1 MTKNAELTGQVGTKY
16 MEYLQASEVDHQ
28 KLIVQSTALMEEMQ
42 NMDGIIT
49 GGTSGPRMRKGN
61 SVYQT
66 GEEKLSAL
74 FEEHNQK
81 LMEKEQNLD
90 EGVLQIYADVQ
101 KYLSEYER
109 SINAYQEENQ
119 EKYLDTLTALENLF
133 HEYQSSYVLVPT
145 EQYVQMK
152 DALAAAMFSAENE
165 EQTETPEP
173 PVESGTVELSE
184 LQKQMQDILVDHYY
198 IYSDFQIDEDGNI
211 RQDEQGNN
219 LKLTDLLAEYKKDL
233 NNEEIKKEILDTRV
247 GEIEKMD
254 IAEVRNIVD
263 SDILQPIQNNTDTFI
278 QNVSTQYAKEK
289 EQLREF
295 GEAVVNYNPVKY
307 INHEEIQGLTGEMYE
322 NGTELYKAIIETD
335 IQQEEYVRDV
345 YEATRADLDT
355 MQDNIVQAKEDSD
368 QAVEKG
374 LEELK
379 QIKHSN
385 SVENQQIL
393 LDFSKKLPY
402 TRLGSLETGRPMS
415 LWRILL
421 DIVTLKTNRKTCSHM
436 LKIRLNRKVD
446 SVSIKEYQDKDI

>member
-1 MTKNAELTGQVGTKY
+1 
-16 MEYLQASEVDHQ
+16 
-28 KLIVQSTALMEEMQ
+28 
-42 NMDGIIT
+42 
-49 GGTSGPRMRKGN
+49 
-61 SVYQT
+61 
-66 GEEKLSAL
+66 
-74 FEEHNQK
+74 
-81 LMEKEQNLD
+81 
-90 EGVLQIYADVQ
+90 
-101 KYLSEYER
+101 
-109 SINAYQEENQ
+109 
-119 EKYLDTLTALENLF
+119 
-133 HEYQSSYVLVPT
+133 
-145 EQYVQMK
+145 MK
-152 DALAAAMFSAENE
+152 DALAAATFSVENG

-263 SDILQPIQNNTDTFI
+263 SDILQPIQNNTDTFT

-295 GEAVVNYNPVKY
+295 GEAVVNYNPLKY

-345 YEATRADLDT
+345 YEAKLQAEGDAMSECIEKITS
-355 MQDNIVQAKEDSD
+355 IVNALPEIWQA
-368 QAVEKG
+368 
-374 LEELK
+374 
-379 QIKHSN
+379 
-385 SVENQQIL
+385 
-393 LDFSKKLPY
+393 
-402 TRLGSLETGRPMS
+402 ETGTKYVEQYFDLEPGLKETVELISDM
-415 LWRILL
+415 
-421 DIVTLKTNRKTCSHM
+421 VTQMNQISTNF
-436 LKIRLNRKVD
+436 
-446 SVSIKEYQDKDI
+446 QDTDTGMAGQM